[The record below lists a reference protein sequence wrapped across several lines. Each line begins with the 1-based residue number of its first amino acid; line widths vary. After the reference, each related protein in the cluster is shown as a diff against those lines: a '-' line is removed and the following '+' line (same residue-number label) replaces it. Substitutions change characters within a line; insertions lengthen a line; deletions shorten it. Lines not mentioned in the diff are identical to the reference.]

1 MIAYHGGPFSDA
13 TIAAGIWRKHH
24 AMISFA
30 RNEQI
35 GIAAEYA
42 SSFALDNGAFSLWR
56 AGQHR
61 PAWDSYYRWVEAWR
75 NHPGFDFAIIPDVID
90 GSEEENDD
98 LLAEWPFVDG
108 VPVYHLHESTD
119 RLVRLANSY
128 SRIALGSSGPYRCTC
143 TLRWWDRLAT
153 IMTLLCADSDLPIIK
168 LHGLRMLAP
177 AIIEHIPLSSADSA
191 MVARNVNRDSKWSG
205 TFAPRTK
212 AARAITLRD
221 RIEDAPC
228 ATAWKR
234 FRAEE
239 APQMDLELEAVG
251 NC

>member
-1 MIAYHGGPFSDA
+1 
-13 TIAAGIWRKHH
+13 
-24 AMISFA
+24 MISFA

-35 GIAAEYA
+35 GIAAEHA

-56 AGQHR
+56 AGQHS
-61 PAWDSYYRWVEAWR
+61 PTWDSYYRWVEAWR

-98 LLAEWPFVDG
+98 LLAEWPFFYG
-108 VPVYHLHESTD
+108 VPVYHLHESLD
-119 RLVRLANSY
+119 RLVRLATSY
-128 SRIALGSSGPYRCTC
+128 SRIALRSSGPYRCTC
-143 TLRWWDRLAT
+143 TLRWWDRMQQIIA
-153 IMTLLCADSDLPIIK
+153 MVCGEDNLPTVK

-191 MVARNVNRDSKWSG
+191 MVARNVNRDSKWG

-212 AARAITLRD
+212 AARAISLRD

-228 ATAWKR
+228 ATAGKH
-234 FRAEE
+234 FRSEQ
-239 APQMDLELEAVG
+239 APQMDLQLEG